1 VTSQYP
7 CRECY
12 GKAEWEELRKRWV
25 EVYRVGHS
33 MDDVND
39 VERMSGVK
47 LYMEG
52 GGETVVND

>member
-1 VTSQYP
+1 M
-7 CRECY
+7 
-12 GKAEWEELRKRWV
+12 